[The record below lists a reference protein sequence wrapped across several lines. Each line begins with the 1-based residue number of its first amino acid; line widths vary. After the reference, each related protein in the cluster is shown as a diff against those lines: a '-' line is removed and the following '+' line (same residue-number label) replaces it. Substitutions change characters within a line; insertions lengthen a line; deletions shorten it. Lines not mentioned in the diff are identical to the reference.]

1 MANRRT
7 AGQRRS
13 VDSMSTEELRQA
25 LIQRQ
30 REDRQ
35 ARLQAYQ
42 RTGRVVA
49 VEPPPVQSSLDG
61 LRSQRVDD
69 ESQRLADTKHRS
81 RVWLNRLLL
90 LVELAAVVG
99 LVLLVFN
106 GAALLRN
113 LNREVSQSLAQ
124 PSLTPTALIMAVVLP
139 SGHTPPNSTEG
150 AQPND
155 AEIPA
160 QLQPIVESLEAQP
173 TPTSGPE
180 QAVRIQIPAIE
191 VDAPV
196 VQGDG
201 WEQLKKGVG
210 QHPGSADP
218 GTDGNMVLS
227 AHNDVYGEIFRHLHK
242 LEPGDEV
249 IVFTGKQAYTYIVQ
263 QTSFVEP
270 TDVEVL
276 SSTGEAMITLISC
289 YPYMVDN
296 QRIVVRASLTD

>member
-35 ARLQAYQ
+35 ARLQTYQ

-69 ESQRLADTKHRS
+69 ESQRLDETKHRS

-139 SGHTPPNSTEG
+139 SGHTPPNSTQG
-150 AQPND
+150 AQPNE

-227 AHNDVYGEIFRHLHK
+227 AHNDVYGEIFRHLDK

-249 IVFTGKQAYTYIVQ
+249 IIFTGKQAYTYIVK